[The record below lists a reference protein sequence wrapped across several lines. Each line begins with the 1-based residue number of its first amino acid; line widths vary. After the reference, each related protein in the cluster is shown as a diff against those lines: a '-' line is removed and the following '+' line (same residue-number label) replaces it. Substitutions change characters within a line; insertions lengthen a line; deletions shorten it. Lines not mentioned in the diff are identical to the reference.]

1 MSLQLDA
8 RQRAMLAEMGVDWP
22 LSAAQHAAAVAERE
36 PQSAPATAAH
46 GQPPAQPAA
55 GVAPARRAAAKTP
68 AAAPVKAPPPAKP
81 GRQPGA
87 KPALEPLPEGIE
99 RMDWA
104 ELEAAV
110 ATCRACGLCAGRTQ
124 TVFGIGSH
132 RAEWMVV
139 GEAPGQN
146 EDRLGQPFVGQAGKL
161 LDQMLA
167 AIGLS
172 RCAELEAG
180 AAEPLGT
187 PPAKPG
193 ARGVYIAN
201 VVKCRPP
208 GNRNPEPDEVSTC
221 EHYLKRQVAL
231 LQPKIILAMGR
242 FAVQSL
248 LQTTEPIGRLRGRV
262 HRYHGVPVVVTY
274 HPAYLLRALPEKAKA
289 WQDLCLAQATFAALP
304 KTPSAPEEHEAP

>member
-1 MSLQLDA
+1 MTLQLDA
-8 RQRAMLAEMGVDWP
+8 RQRAMLAEMGIDLVLP
-22 LSAAQHAAAVAERE
+22 QPRAVAVAE
-36 PQSAPATAAH
+36 PV
-46 GQPPAQPAA
+46 AQPAA
-55 GVAPARRAAAKTP
+55 ATRVAPAPHVKAAPHAVAKAP
-68 AAAPVKAPPPAKP
+68 AARPAKVAKP
-81 GRQPGA
+81 VNPSMQPA
-87 KPALEPLPEGIE
+87 TRPALEPLPEGIE

-172 RCAELEAG
+172 RRAELEPG
-180 AAEPLGT
+180 ATEPLVT
-187 PPAKPG
+187 PPAK
-193 ARGVYIAN
+193 ADAHGVYIAN

-208 GNRNPEPDEVSTC
+208 GNRNPEPDEVATC
-221 EHYLKRQVAL
+221 EHFLKRQVAL
-231 LQPKIILAMGR
+231 LQPRIILAMGR

-289 WQDLCLAQATFAALP
+289 WQDLCLARATFAALAG
-304 KTPSAPEEHEAP
+304 TPSASKENETPRPHG